1 MSRQLFLTV
10 FLTFPEVYYST
21 VKLLRKLS
29 FGVYYYFS
37 DFSVLMNYWRIF
49 PKGRHVAVHGV
60 MGSQTRLGD
69 WTAGPVSWGQGLK
82 FSFLVGWRYG
92 YTLCGQAGLWS
103 CVQHLLTT
111 WLWANRFIALSSLF
125 SFGTY
130 QRRLWAFS
138 ERVDTKSLVHWK
150 YFIE

>member
-37 DFSVLMNYWRIF
+37 DFSLLMNYWRIF
-49 PKGRHVAVHGV
+49 SKGRRVAVPGV
-60 MGSQTRLGD
+60 VGSRTRLGN
-69 WTAGPVSWGQGLK
+69 WTAGPVSRGQDLK
-82 FSFLVGWRYG
+82 FSFLVGWPYEHS
-92 YTLCGQAGLWS
+92 LCGQAGLWS
-103 CVQHLLTT
+103 LCTIPPNCMTLSKSPNCSQ
-111 WLWANRFIALSSLF
+111 FIF

-138 ERVDTKSLVHWK
+138 ERVDTESLVHWK